1 MANRLAGSVSPYLRS
16 HADNPVD
23 WWRWGEEPFAEAVRR
38 DVPVLVSIGY
48 ATCHWC
54 HVMARESF
62 SDPEL
67 AGYLNENFVAI
78 KVDREEHP
86 DVDATFLAAASAFT
100 RHLGWPLTVF
110 TTPHGN
116 PVFAGT
122 YFPPVAAPGLPSFR
136 DVLEAVTDAWTN
148 RRDDLEA
155 TGRILAEAIAAR
167 PETRQGSLPVE
178 PEFAAAAVALEVQ
191 EDPEF
196 GGFGSDSKFPTA
208 PALAFLVERAEVG
221 DEPAGAF
228 VRRTLATIE
237 GSALRDPV
245 EGGVFRYAVRRDWTE
260 PHFERMLSDNAQ
272 LLDLASAVQ
281 PPALGHA
288 EFEFAEGL
296 ADFLLNVLRLPS
308 GAFASAQDSESLV
321 DGERSEGGYYELDR
335 EQRATQP
342 PPALDAK
349 VLTGLN
355 GIAIGALATAGVRF
369 GREDWVI
376 AARQAAGA
384 VLATHL
390 SDDGLAR
397 ASLDGEV
404 SDAVATLEDYGGLAG
419 GLVRLSLATGTV
431 HYAVTARRLVEACA
445 GPEETVSTPGGADPV
460 LVARGLAVEGDA
472 AEGATPSGR
481 ALLADAALVLASLTG
496 EERHRAIAEHAI
508 RPTLALALANPIAFG
523 TTLAVAQRLAAPLR
537 QLVVVTGSA
546 DDGVVDRA
554 RAWAAPTRTLAIVTE
569 AQAAAFAKAG
579 FELFVER
586 IARDDR
592 ATAYFCE
599 HFVCALPVTTGEAL
613 DALLSSSMPLVE

>member
-1 MANRLAGSVSPYLRS
+1 MANRLADSVSPYLRS

-67 AGYLNENFVAI
+67 ASYLNENFVAI

-100 RHLGWPLTVF
+100 RHLGWPLTLF
-110 TTPHGN
+110 TTPEGN
-116 PVFAGT
+116 PIFGGT
-122 YFPPVAAPGLPSFR
+122 YFPPVAATGLPSFR

-155 TGRILAEAIAAR
+155 TGRILAEAIATQPEAR
-167 PETRQGSLPVE
+167 EGGLPVE
-178 PEFAAAAVALEVQ
+178 PELAAAAVALEVL

-208 PALAFLVERAEVG
+208 PALAFLVERMGAG
-221 DEPAGAF
+221 DESAGAF
-228 VRRTLATIE
+228 LRRTMATIAA
-237 GSALRDPV
+237 SPLRDRV
-245 EGGVFRYAVRRDWTE
+245 EGGVFRYAVRRDWSE

-272 LLDLASAVQ
+272 LLDLAYVGRPIALDEGG
-281 PPALGHA
+281 PA
-288 EFEFAEGL
+288 FAHGL

-349 VLTGLN
+349 VLAGLN
-355 GIAIGALATAGVRF
+355 GVAIGALATAGVRF
-369 GREDWVI
+369 ARGDWVD
-376 AARQAAGA
+376 AARQAADA

-390 SDDGLAR
+390 TDDGLAR

-419 GLVRLSLATGTV
+419 GLLRVSLATGIV
-431 HYAVTARRLVEACA
+431 DYAATARRLVEACVRPDETIAAPA
-445 GPEETVSTPGGADPV
+445 GGDPV
-460 LVARGLAVEGDA
+460 LVARGLAVEGDSS
-472 AEGATPSGR
+472 EGATPSGR

-496 EERHRAIAEHAI
+496 EGRHRAIAEHAI
-508 RPTLALALANPIAFG
+508 GPTLALALANPIAFG
-523 TTLAVAQRLAAPLR
+523 STLAVAQRLAMPLQ

-546 DDGVVDRA
+546 DKGVVDRA
-554 RAWAAPTRTLAIVTE
+554 RNWAAPTRTLAIVTE
-569 AQAAAFAKAG
+569 AQAVEFARAG
-579 FELFVER
+579 FELFLDRV
-586 IARDDR
+586 ARDDQ

-613 DALLSSSMPLVE
+613 DALLS